1 MRTLAILVTGSSVD
15 YFCMRRRR
23 ADTARHPNWR
33 RPALIRLEHVTKTYG
48 ALTAVDDVSFG
59 VNEGEIVGFVGPN
72 GAGKSTALKML
83 ATYIYPTSGSITVD
97 GLDVVEDALE
107 VRRRIGYLAGD
118 TPLYREMRA
127 GDFLHFIA
135 RARGLT
141 GADLSDRMERIVHT
155 CDIESIL
162 QQRIDRCSTGF
173 RQRLGLAAA
182 MIHDP
187 PVLLLDEP
195 THGFDP
201 LQVLAFRD
209 MLTTLK
215 AGRAILFST
224 HIIADVEAISDRVV
238 AIHQGRLLAD
248 GSVAELAAHAG
259 TPGAPLE
266 ASFAQ
271 LVRTTTLSSAS
282 ST

>member
-1 MRTLAILVTGSSVD
+1 M
-15 YFCMRRRR
+15 
-23 ADTARHPNWR
+23 
-33 RPALIRLEHVTKTYG
+33 IRLDHVTKMYG
-48 ALTAVDDVSFG
+48 ALTAVDDVSFD
-59 VNEGEIVGFVGPN
+59 VDANEIVGFVGPN

-83 ATYIYPTSGSITVD
+83 ATYIYPTAGTITVD
-97 GLDVVEDALE
+97 GLDVDDDALA

-127 GDFLHFIA
+127 VDFLRFIG
-135 RARGLT
+135 RARGLR
-141 GADLSDRMERIVHT
+141 GAALASHLERVVDT
-155 CDIESIL
+155 CDIESVL
-162 QQRIDRCSTGF
+162 HQRIDRCSTGF
-173 RQRLGLAAA
+173 RQRLGLASA

-209 MLTTLK
+209 MLSALK
-215 AGRAILFST
+215 PGRAILFST

-248 GSVAELAAHAG
+248 GSVAELAARAG
-259 TPGAPLE
+259 TPGASLE
-266 ASFAQ
+266 ETFAQ
-271 LVRTTTLSSAS
+271 LVRATTPP
-282 ST
+282 STITS